1 MDSELSFPPGTS
13 RLLSQLHRHQPQYNW
28 SKRRKAWNFTLVLAV
43 TVAFFSA
50 IVMQMVLWQQM
61 IIDMHVTYDQLNYG
75 VAFNSAG
82 LALGSFLFI
91 PLARKYGSRPCYILS
106 TGLMAAVSWWSGR
119 METVGEILQICSLF
133 ISEVQQ
139 MGFIS
144 WLSWSVNSSVPA
156 SWVSKQQL
164 KTGDGHTTPPAS
176 S

>member
-1 MDSELSFPPGTS
+1 
-13 RLLSQLHRHQPQYNW
+13 
-28 SKRRKAWNFTLVLAV
+28 
-43 TVAFFSA
+43 
-50 IVMQMVLWQQM
+50 MQMVLWQQM

-119 METVGEILQICSLF
+119 METVGEMYVTNFLSGLAASINETISEITVSGQDAMMGGRRVLTGFRLQICSLF

>member
-1 MDSELSFPPGTS
+1 MPLPSPFSHLILSN
-13 RLLSQLHRHQPQYNW
+13 LS
-28 SKRRKAWNFTLVLAV
+28 
-43 TVAFFSA
+43 

-61 IIDMHVTYDQLNYG
+61 IIDMHVTYGQLNYG

-119 METVGEILQICSLF
+119 METVGEMYVTNFLSGLAASINETISEITVRNNVLGRSKLLTRGRLRTCSLF
-133 ISEVQQ
+133 IRGVRL

-144 WLSWSVNSSVPA
+144 WLSW
-156 SWVSKQQL
+156 
-164 KTGDGHTTPPAS
+164 
-176 S
+176 